1 MNHQVYSNDEICD
14 MVIPILRR
22 YNAAYALLFGSYA
35 RNEAT
40 PQSDIDLVVVGKDS
54 FKPFDIFAIAE
65 DLHECSGKAVDVFEI
80 REVKQDSALYQAIMS
95 ECVVLWCP
103 PLSL

>member
-1 MNHQVYSNDEICD
+1 MSNQVYSRDEIHA
-14 MVIPILRR
+14 MVAPILRR

-54 FKPFDIFAIAE
+54 FRPFDIFAIAE
-65 DLHECSGKAVDVFEI
+65 DLHECSGKAVDVYEI
-80 REVKQDSALYQAIMS
+80 REVKRDSPFYRAIMS
-95 ECVVLWCP
+95 EGVILQ
-103 PLSL
+103 

>member
-1 MNHQVYSNDEICD
+1 MNHQVYSHDEIRA

-22 YNAAYALLFGSYA
+22 YNAAYVLLFGSYA

-65 DLHECSGKAVDVFEI
+65 DLHECSGKAVDVYEI
-80 REVKQDSALYQAIMS
+80 REVKQDSPFYRTIMS
-95 ECVVLWCP
+95 EGVVLQ
-103 PLSL
+103 

>member
-1 MNHQVYSNDEICD
+1 
-14 MVIPILRR
+14 MVIPILRH

-40 PQSDIDLVVVGKDS
+40 PQSDIDLVVGKDS

-65 DLHECSGKAVDVFEI
+65 DLHECSGKAVDVYEI
-80 REVKQDSALYQAIMS
+80 REVKQDSPLYQAIMS
-95 ECVVLWCP
+95 ECVVLR
-103 PLSL
+103 

>member
-1 MNHQVYSNDEICD
+1 MSTQVYSRDELHAMIT
-14 MVIPILRR
+14 PLLRR

-40 PQSDIDLVVVGKDS
+40 PQSDIDLIVVGKDS

-65 DLHECSGKAVDVFEI
+65 DLHECSGKAVDVYELREI
-80 REVKQDSALYQAIMS
+80 KRDSPFYRSIMS
-95 ECVVLWCP
+95 EGVILQ
-103 PLSL
+103 